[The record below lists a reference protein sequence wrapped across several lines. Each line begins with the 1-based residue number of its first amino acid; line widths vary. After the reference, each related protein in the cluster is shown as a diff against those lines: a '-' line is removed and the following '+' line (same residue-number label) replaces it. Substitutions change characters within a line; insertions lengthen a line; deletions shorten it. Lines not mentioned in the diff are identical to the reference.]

1 MQATGVSSRPRVLPL
16 AAPMF
21 VEFILAIGLGV
32 VCTALAARISD
43 AAGAAFALANHVY
56 ALLFILFRVVG
67 AGISVVMAQAVG
79 SGQSQQ
85 AHAVARATLGAGTW
99 VGLFIATLTYVGGQ
113 PLLALMQAPTEVGVL
128 ALPLLQVLAASM
140 LLEAWNTCLSSTLRA
155 HLRSR
160 EALAVVLLMQ
170 ALQLLLA
177 WWWMPHLGLVGYA
190 AAVGASRAV
199 GVLLHLVLCHT
210 SLQLR
215 LRGSDLWRVRP
226 SMLREVLRI
235 GLPGALENIVYRL
248 AFMVTVAVAA
258 GLGTPAL
265 AAQAYALQISYA
277 AVMAGLATGLAV
289 EIVVGHL
296 VGAGQLQE
304 AHRLVRRSLMVG
316 LLISTVL
323 AAVAAVASPW
333 LMRAFTQDELIV
345 ALGVQLLWWT
355 VLLEPGR
362 TFNLVVINALRAA
375 GDARFPVVVAA
386 VSMTVVM
393 AGGSLWL
400 GQHLGWG
407 LVGVWVAYAAD
418 EWLRG
423 VLMWRRWVRLQ
434 WVPSARAA
442 RRRLHGPVPSTPG

>member
-1 MQATGVSSRPRVLPL
+1 
-16 AAPMF
+16 MF

-79 SGQSQQ
+79 SGQPQQ
-85 AHAVARATLGAGTW
+85 AHAVARATLGAGSW
-99 VGLFIATLTYVGGQ
+99 VGLLIAGLTYAGGE
-113 PLLALMQAPTEVGVL
+113 PLLSLMQAPHEVRVL
-128 ALPLLQVLAASM
+128 ALPLLQVLAVSM
-140 LLEAWNTCLSSTLRA
+140 LLEAWNACLSSTLRA

-199 GVLLHLVLCHT
+199 GVLLHLLWCRA
-210 SLQLR
+210 SLQLHMR
-215 LRGSDLWRVRP
+215 ASDLWRVRP
-226 SMLREVLRI
+226 ALLREVFRI

-248 AFMVTVAVAA
+248 TFMVTVAVAA
-258 GLGTPAL
+258 TLGTPAL

-296 VGAGQLQE
+296 VGAGQLHE
-304 AHRLVRRSLMVG
+304 AHRLVRRSLVVG
-316 LLISTVL
+316 LAISTVL
-323 AAVAAVASPW
+323 AALAALASPW
-333 LMRAFTQDELIV
+333 LMRGFTHDELIV
-345 ALGVQLLWWT
+345 GLGMQLLWWT

-375 GDARFPVVVAA
+375 GDVRFPVVVAA

-423 VLMWRRWVRLQ
+423 LLMWRRWVRLQ
-434 WVPSARAA
+434 WVPAARAA
-442 RRRLHGPVPSTPG
+442 RRRLHSANASARA